1 MPFTVI
7 YRAKIV
13 SCPSHFTL
21 DHTKWSVF
29 IIWQWLVLDISS
41 TNDKWQILGI
51 LSSSK
56 PSSNIHLKWDKS
68 LINIQC
74 ETSTLFIFFSW
85 GFSRN
90 VCGPDAFNS
99 EFVPLPYYHFTLLQW
114 LVFSPT
120 NFLFI
125 ISLLQRNQLKI
136 TVITSIFELK
146 ENYNIANNLNFNL
159 LNILEHF
166 QQVPFSNNLH
176 QLSRCFFLTSLK
188 FHFSNSTFFIV
199 QDKFTFNLYSILGS
213 GTNCKSKIIH

>member
-74 ETSTLFIFFSW
+74 ETSTLFIFFFPEDFQGMYVVQMPLILNLFPYCIITSHC
-85 GFSRN
+85 FS
-90 VCGPDAFNS
+90 DWF
-99 EFVPLPYYHFTLLQW
+99 
-114 LVFSPT
+114 
-120 NFLFI
+120 
-125 ISLLQRNQLKI
+125 SLLPTFSSL
-136 TVITSIFELK
+136 F
-146 ENYNIANNLNFNL
+146 
-159 LNILEHF
+159 
-166 QQVPFSNNLH
+166 PFSKEIN
-176 QLSRCFFLTSLK
+176 
-188 FHFSNSTFFIV
+188 
-199 QDKFTFNLYSILGS
+199 
-213 GTNCKSKIIH
+213 